1 MIINEAP
8 EPIKGVIFDFHA
20 TLVEGGDARRWIEA
34 ALRRLAEEGNAEPDL
49 SADQLAGLCEHLHQ
63 IWHHAHTIDP
73 RSERDLS
80 QDRHWDVFNRTVAL
94 YPGIKPD
101 LIAALYA
108 VMPDQWVPFVDTLP
122 VLRELK
128 SRGVRIVVLSNIGLD
143 IRPLLDRVGVS
154 GLLDGVVLSFEV
166 GLVKPDP
173 AIFARAL
180 ELLEVPGS
188 QTLMVGDSPR
198 DDVGGV
204 SLKIRT
210 LILPR
215 TEGPVHGLGTVLQ
228 MVGDVP
234 GSGVLD
240 GAGRDFSAT
249 HVGGRE
255 M

>member
-180 ELLEVPGS
+180 DLLDVPGS

-204 SLKIRT
+204 PLQIRT

-215 TEGPVHGLGTVLQ
+215 TDGPVHGLETVLQ
-228 MVGDVP
+228 MVGNRP
-234 GSGVLD
+234 LS
-240 GAGRDFSAT
+240 
-249 HVGGRE
+249 
-255 M
+255 

>member
-1 MIINEAP
+1 MIISRAP

-20 TLVEGGDARRWIEA
+20 TLVEGGDAGRWIDA
-34 ALRRLAEEGNAEPDL
+34 AIRRLVADGSAEPDL
-49 SADQLAGLCEHLHQ
+49 SADQITGLREHLDH
-63 IWHHAHTIDP
+63 IWQHAHTIDP

-80 QDRHWDVFNRTVAL
+80 HDRHWDVFNRTVAL

-108 VMPDQWVPFVDTLP
+108 VMPDQWMPFVDALP

-128 SRGVRIVVLSNIGLD
+128 SRGVKIVVLSNIGLD
-143 IRPLLDRVGVS
+143 IRPLLERTGIS
-154 GLLDGVVLSFEV
+154 ELLDGVVLSFEV

-180 ELLEVPGS
+180 DLLDVPGS

-204 SLKIRT
+204 PLQIRT

-215 TEGPVHGLGTVLQ
+215 TDGPVHGLETVLQ
-228 MVGDVP
+228 MVGNRP
-234 GSGVLD
+234 LS
-240 GAGRDFSAT
+240 
-249 HVGGRE
+249 
-255 M
+255 

>member
-1 MIINEAP
+1 MLISEAP

-20 TLVEGGDARRWIEA
+20 TLVEGGDADRWIDA
-34 ALRRLAEEGNAEPDL
+34 ALRHLAEDGSAKPDL
-49 SADQLAGLCEHLHQ
+49 SADQIVGLREHLDQ
-63 IWHHAHTIDP
+63 IWQHAHTIDP

-94 YPGIKPD
+94 CPGIKPD

-108 VMPDQWVPFVDTLP
+108 VMPDQWVLFDDTLP

-143 IRPLLDRVGVS
+143 IRPILDRIGVS

-173 AIFARAL
+173 AIYARAL
-180 ELLEVPGS
+180 ELLDVPGI

-204 SLKIRT
+204 PLKIRT

-228 MVGDVP
+228 MVGN
-234 GSGVLD
+234 
-240 GAGRDFSAT
+240 
-249 HVGGRE
+249 GGGHRTLS
-255 M
+255 

>member
-1 MIINEAP
+1 MLINSAP
-8 EPIKGVIFDFHA
+8 APIKGVIFDFHG
-20 TLVEGGDARRWIEA
+20 TLVDGGDAGRWIEA

-49 SADQLAGLCEHLHQ
+49 SADQITGLGEHLDQ
-63 IWHHAHTIDP
+63 IWQHAHTIDP

-80 QDRHWDVFNRTVAL
+80 QERHWDVFNRTVAL
-94 YPGIKPD
+94 FPGIKPD

-108 VMPDQWVPFVDTLP
+108 VMPDQWVTFAETLP

-128 SRGVRIVVLSNIGLD
+128 SRGIRIVVLSNIGLD

-154 GLLDGVVLSFEV
+154 GLLDAVVLSFEV

-173 AIFARAL
+173 AIYARAL
-180 ELLEVPGS
+180 ELLNVSGS

-204 SLKIRT
+204 RLGIRT

-228 MVGDVP
+228 IVGN
-234 GSGVLD
+234 
-240 GAGRDFSAT
+240 GRGNPT
-249 HVGGRE
+249 L
-255 M
+255 

>member
-73 RSERDLS
+73 GSERDLS

-180 ELLEVPGS
+180 ELLDVPGS

-234 GSGVLD
+234 APGVLD
-240 GAGRDFSAT
+240 GAG
-249 HVGGRE
+249 
-255 M
+255 

>member
-34 ALRRLAEEGNAEPDL
+34 ALRRLAEQGNAEPDL
-49 SADQLAGLCEHLHQ
+49 SADQIAGLGEHLDQ
-63 IWHHAHTIDP
+63 IWQHAHTIDP

-108 VMPDQWVPFVDTLP
+108 VMPDQWVPFIDTLP

-173 AIFARAL
+173 AIYARAL
-180 ELLEVPGS
+180 ELLDVPGS

-215 TEGPVHGLGTVLQ
+215 TQGPVHGLGTVLQ
-228 MVGDVP
+228 MVGGP
-234 GSGVLD
+234 GV
-240 GAGRDFSAT
+240 
-249 HVGGRE
+249 V
-255 M
+255 

>member
-1 MIINEAP
+1 
-8 EPIKGVIFDFHA
+8 
-20 TLVEGGDARRWIEA
+20 
-34 ALRRLAEEGNAEPDL
+34 
-49 SADQLAGLCEHLHQ
+49 
-63 IWHHAHTIDP
+63 
-73 RSERDLS
+73 
-80 QDRHWDVFNRTVAL
+80 
-94 YPGIKPD
+94 
-101 LIAALYA
+101 
-108 VMPDQWVPFVDTLP
+108 MPDQWVPFIDTVP
-122 VLRELK
+122 VLRGLK

-173 AIFARAL
+173 AIYARAL
-180 ELLEVPGS
+180 ELLDVPGS

-228 MVGDVP
+228 MVGNGTGDP
-234 GSGVLD
+234 ALL
-240 GAGRDFSAT
+240 
-249 HVGGRE
+249 
-255 M
+255 

>member
-1 MIINEAP
+1 MLIDPTP

-20 TLVEGGDARRWIEA
+20 TLVDSGDAGRWIDA
-34 ALRRLAEEGNAEPDL
+34 ALRLMAEDGGASPDR
-49 SADQLAGLCEHLHQ
+49 SAGWIAGLREHLDQ
-63 IWHHAHTIDP
+63 IWQHAHTIDP
-73 RSERDLS
+73 KSERDLS
-80 QDRHWDVFNRTVAL
+80 RDRHRDVFSRTVAL
-94 YPGIKPD
+94 CPGIKPD
-101 LIAALYA
+101 LIAALYE
-108 VMPDQWVPFVDTLP
+108 VMPDQWVPFDDTLP

-154 GLLDGVVLSFEV
+154 ALLDGVVLSFEV

-173 AIFARAL
+173 AIYARAL

-188 QTLMVGDSPR
+188 QALMVGDSPR

-204 SLKIRT
+204 SLNIRT

-228 MVGDVP
+228 MAGNGGDP
-234 GSGVLD
+234 AL
-240 GAGRDFSAT
+240 
-249 HVGGRE
+249 E
-255 M
+255 

>member
-20 TLVEGGDARRWIEA
+20 TLVEGGDAGRWIEA

-73 RSERDLS
+73 GSERDLS

-180 ELLEVPGS
+180 ELLDVPGS

-234 GSGVLD
+234 APGVLD
-240 GAGRDFSAT
+240 GAG
-249 HVGGRE
+249 
-255 M
+255 

>member
-1 MIINEAP
+1 MIISRAP

-20 TLVEGGDARRWIEA
+20 TLVEGGDAGRWIDA
-34 ALRRLAEEGNAEPDL
+34 AIRRLVADGSAEPDL
-49 SADQLAGLCEHLHQ
+49 SADQITGLREYLDH
-63 IWHHAHTIDP
+63 IWQHAHTIDP

-80 QDRHWDVFNRTVAL
+80 HDRHWDVFNRTVAL

-108 VMPDQWVPFVDTLP
+108 VMPDQWMPFVDALP

-128 SRGVRIVVLSNIGLD
+128 SRGVKIVVLSNIGLD
-143 IRPLLDRVGVS
+143 IRPLLERTGIS
-154 GLLDGVVLSFEV
+154 ELLDGVVLSFEV

-180 ELLEVPGS
+180 DLLDVPGS

-204 SLKIRT
+204 PLQIRT

-215 TEGPVHGLGTVLQ
+215 TDGPVHGLETVLQ
-228 MVGDVP
+228 MVGNRP
-234 GSGVLD
+234 LS
-240 GAGRDFSAT
+240 
-249 HVGGRE
+249 
-255 M
+255 

>member
-1 MIINEAP
+1 MRPADGQLGCGMLIMAAP
-8 EPIKGVIFDFHA
+8 EPIRGVIFDFHG
-20 TLVEGGDARRWIEA
+20 TLVDGGDAGRWIDA
-34 ALRRLAEEGNAEPDL
+34 ALGRLAEEGSAKPDL
-49 SADQLAGLCEHLHQ
+49 SADQIGRLREHLDQ
-63 IWHHAHTIDP
+63 IWQHAHTIDP

-80 QDRHWDVFNRTVAL
+80 RDRHWDVFNRTVAL
-94 YPGIKPD
+94 CPGVKPD

-108 VMPDQWVPFVDTLP
+108 VMTDQWVPFDDARP

-143 IRPLLDRVGVS
+143 IRPLLDRVGLS

-173 AIFARAL
+173 AIYARAL
-180 ELLEVPGS
+180 ELLDVPGI

-204 SLKIRT
+204 PLKIRT

-215 TEGPVHGLGTVLQ
+215 TEGPVHGLATVLR
-228 MVGDVP
+228 MVGN
-234 GSGVLD
+234 
-240 GAGRDFSAT
+240 
-249 HVGGRE
+249 GGGHPALS
-255 M
+255 

>member
-1 MIINEAP
+1 MLIDTAP

-20 TLVEGGDARRWIEA
+20 TLVDGRDAGRWIDA
-34 ALRRLAEEGNAEPDL
+34 ALRRLAEDGSAKPEL
-49 SADQLAGLCEHLHQ
+49 SADQIAGLREHLDQ
-63 IWHHAHTIDP
+63 IWQHAHTIDP

-94 YPGIKPD
+94 FPGIKPD

-108 VMPDQWVPFVDTLP
+108 AMPDQWEPFDDTLP

-128 SRGVRIVVLSNIGLD
+128 SRGVRIVVLSNTGLD
-143 IRPLLDRVGVS
+143 VRPLLDRVGAG
-154 GLLDGVVLSFEV
+154 GLLDGVVQSFEV

-173 AIFARAL
+173 AIFVRAL
-180 ELLEVPGS
+180 ELLDVPGS

-215 TEGPVHGLGTVLQ
+215 TRGPMHGLGTVLQ
-228 MVGDVP
+228 MVGN
-234 GSGVLD
+234 
-240 GAGRDFSAT
+240 GRDNPSPS
-249 HVGGRE
+249 
-255 M
+255 